1 MSRLAAS
8 SAANLANDLS
18 HALDVAEATNA
29 ELLQQLEEAE
39 ARADKVR
46 AVRQRIHDEA
56 SDMLVGRYIWTGDP
70 EARGRY
76 DALLFAQRLLDEVD
90 GL

>member
-18 HALDVAEATNA
+18 HALDVSETTSA
-29 ELLQQLEEAE
+29 ELLQRLEEAE
-39 ARADKVR
+39 AVIARVR
-46 AVRQRIHDEA
+46 EVRDR
-56 SDMLVGRYIWTGDP
+56 MRPDP
-70 EARGRY
+70 EGADDGGTPGMWELGFN
-76 DALLFAQRLLDEVD
+76 DATNHWLALLDEVD

>member
-18 HALDVAEATNA
+18 HALDVAETTNA
-29 ELLQQLEEAE
+29 ELLQRLEEAE
-39 ARADKVR
+39 AVIAKVR
-46 AVRQRIHDEA
+46 GVRDEIV
-56 SDMLVGRYIWTGDP
+56 SRRGGLGHIWRQEIFDS
-70 EARGRY
+70 
-76 DALLFAQRLLDEVD
+76 ALAWVLRRLNAVD

>member
-18 HALDVAEATNA
+18 HALDVAETTNA
-29 ELLQQLEEAE
+29 ELLQRLEEAE
-39 ARADKVR
+39 AVITRVRKVR
-46 AVRQRIHDEA
+46 DGLRHSYEVFWADWGTPPDRYRIGMHDQAKNAVRSLDRI
-56 SDMLVGRYIWTGDP
+56 
-70 EARGRY
+70 
-76 DALLFAQRLLDEVD
+76 D

>member
-18 HALDVAEATNA
+18 HALDVAETSNA
-29 ELLQQLEEAE
+29 ELLQRLEEAE
-39 ARADKVR
+39 AVIAKVR
-46 AVRQRIHDEA
+46 KV
-56 SDMLVGRYIWTGDP
+56 VGSGHGLLSEP
-70 EARGRY
+70 EAKW
-76 DALLFAQRLLDEVD
+76 LLDRLDRID

>member
-18 HALDVAEATNA
+18 HALDVAETSNA
-29 ELLQQLEEAE
+29 ELLQRLEEAE
-39 ARADKVR
+39 AVIAKVR
-46 AVRQRIHDEA
+46 EVREA
-56 SDMLVGRYIWTGDP
+56 WRSALGEWPGDMVDQAIRKMV
-70 EARGRY
+70 R
-76 DALLFAQRLLDEVD
+76 RLDGID